1 MFFKY
6 WTYATQWPLELHQAI
21 VENSLSDK
29 EVVYATDAIPLLS
42 DTQMAQTLLLK
53 QMKSDIDDVVSSA
66 IFGLRVLFVTTNV
79 VFTQDVKLQLISVAR
94 THNNETIKTDAQVC
108 LEQFTFQ

>member
-6 WTYATQWPLELHQAI
+6 WTYATQWPLELHRAI

-53 QMKSDIDDVVSSA
+53 QLKSNVDDVVSSA

-79 VFTQDVKLQLISVAR
+79 VFMQDIKLQLLSIIK
-94 THNNETIKTDAQVC
+94 THADQTIKTDAKIC
-108 LEQFTFQ
+108 LDELTFQ